1 MGIAN
6 GGALVPGYK
15 ADLII
20 VDLNSAHLVPVM
32 RVLSAYVH
40 QGQARDVEA
49 VMVDGRWLMRNGTV
63 LTMDEER
70 ILAEAQLVGRLAWR
84 RLFDSRPDLE
94 VPRDAERARLADT
107 GGTPPALRQYRG
119 LRLRAALFPRR

>member
-1 MGIAN
+1 VHRWATVDGYRAMGIAN

-20 VDLNSAHLVPVM
+20 VDLNCAHLVPVM

-70 ILAEAQLVGRLAWR
+70 ILAERVGRLAWR
-84 RLFDSRPDLE
+84 RLLDSRSRGPGGMGAMLS
-94 VPRDAERARLADT
+94 ARV
-107 GGTPPALRQYRG
+107 
-119 LRLRAALFPRR
+119 

>member
-70 ILAEAQLVGRLAWR
+70 ITAEAQRVGRLAWR
-84 RLFDSRPDLE
+84 RLLDSRPDLE
-94 VPRDAERARLADT
+94 VPGGWARC
-107 GGTPPALRQYRG
+107 
-119 LRLRAALFPRR
+119 